1 MHAITMKPKKK
12 IDWKKRE
19 SELTELLDK
28 YRKTNGYDCVV
39 PGSGGKDS
47 AYTAHILKYKYGM
60 NPLTVTW
67 APHLYTDIGWKNF
80 DNWIKVGGLDNI
92 LFTPNG
98 RVHRLLT
105 RLAFKNLCNEIVEIF
120 TPIPFYRRMNIW
132 NILDGSIFVT
142 YPNKDDEL

>member
-1 MHAITMKPKKK
+1 MLSTKVPNMQAINSKL
-12 IDWKKRE
+12 I
-19 SELTELLDK
+19 SEVLDCEEILYKWIDK

-98 RVHRLLT
+98 RVHRFLT
-105 RLAFKNLCNEIVEIF
+105 R
-120 TPIPFYRRMNIW
+120 
-132 NILDGSIFVT
+132 
-142 YPNKDDEL
+142 